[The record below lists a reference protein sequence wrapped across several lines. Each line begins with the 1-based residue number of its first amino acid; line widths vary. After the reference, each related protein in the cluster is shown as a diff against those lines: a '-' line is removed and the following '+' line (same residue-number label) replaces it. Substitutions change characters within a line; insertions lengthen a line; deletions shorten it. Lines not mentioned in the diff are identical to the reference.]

1 MKQQAL
7 FSDFIY
13 QVFSLIISLII
24 VHAYYV
30 AVVRPN
36 ADAVLAQ
43 QVILQETQPD
53 FVQEVSLYVVLKD
66 YEQESEIIIMF
77 WALAIIALKLKR
89 NRDEAKLLDRKL
101 LNLADGMS
109 ILPQD
114 AREHARALQALPP
127 LERGYLLPRAL
138 LSGLHRFAATRNIQ
152 DVSSTVKDVCGTEA
166 DRLDSELAIVRY
178 VAWAIPAIGFIG
190 TVRGIG
196 QALAQAHRAVEGDIL
211 GVTVNLG
218 VAFNSTFV
226 ALVASMLVMFLL
238 YQLQLMQDRLVLD
251 AQGYCDNY
259 LISHLQVQERN
270 GS

>member
-7 FSDFIY
+7 MSDFVY
-13 QVFSLIISLII
+13 QVFSLVIALII

-36 ADAVLAQ
+36 SEAIMTEWAVM
-43 QVILQETQPD
+43 QEQD
-53 FVQEVSLYVVLKD
+53 SEYVQEPSFYVIVKD

-77 WALAIIALKLKR
+77 WALAIIGLKLKR
-89 NRDEAKLLDRKL
+89 NITESNLLERRL
-101 LNLADGMS
+101 LNLSDGMS

-114 AREHARALQALPP
+114 ARDHARALQALSPQ
-127 LERGYLLPRAL
+127 ERNFLLPRAL
-138 LSGLHRFAATRNIQ
+138 LAGLHRFAATRNIQ
-152 DVSSTVKDVCGTEA
+152 DVSSTIKDVCATEA
-166 DRLDSELAIVRY
+166 DRLESELSIVRY

-196 QALAQAHRAVEGDIL
+196 QALAQAHKAVSGDIM
-211 GVTVNLG
+211 GVTANLG

-251 AQGYCDNY
+251 TQTYCDNY
-259 LISHLQVQERN
+259 LISHMQMQERN
-270 GS
+270 DS

>member
-1 MKQQAL
+1 MKQNAL
-7 FSDFIY
+7 FSDFVY
-13 QVFSLIISLII
+13 QVFSLIIALIV

-30 AVVRPN
+30 AVIRPN
-36 ADAVLAQ
+36 AAAVLAQ
-43 QVILQETQPD
+43 QEVMQAENPD

-66 YEQESEIIIMF
+66 YEQEAEIVLMF

-89 NRDEAKLLDRKL
+89 NRDEARLLDRRL
-101 LNLADGMS
+101 LNIADGMS

-127 LERGYLLPRAL
+127 MERSFLVPRVL
-138 LSGLHRFAATRNIQ
+138 LSGLNRFAATRSIQ
-152 DVSSTVKDVCGTEA
+152 DVSSTVKDVCTTEA

-226 ALVASMLVMFLL
+226 ALVASIFVMFLL
-238 YQLQLMQDRLVLD
+238 YQLQLMQDRIVLD
-251 AQGYCDNY
+251 TQAYADTY
-259 LISHLQVQERN
+259 LINHLQVPER
-270 GS
+270 SAA

>member
-1 MKQQAL
+1 MKQQPL
-7 FSDFIY
+7 VSDFVY
-13 QVFSLIISLII
+13 QVFSLVIALII

-36 ADAVLAQ
+36 SDAVLAQ
-43 QVILQETQPD
+43 QAIMQEQDPTA
-53 FVQEVSLYVVLKD
+53 VQDVSLYVVLKD
-66 YEQESEIIIMF
+66 YEQESEIILMF
-77 WALAIIALKLKR
+77 WALAIVGLKMKR
-89 NRDEAKLLDRKL
+89 NMAEARLLERPL
-101 LNLADGMS
+101 LNLAEGMS

-114 AREHARALQALPP
+114 ARDHARALQALPP
-127 LERGYLLPRAL
+127 EERSYLLPRVL
-138 LSGLHRFAATRNIQ
+138 LAGLHRFSATRNIQ
-152 DVSSTVKDVCGTEA
+152 DVSSVIKDVCGTEA
-166 DRLDSELAIVRY
+166 DRLESELAIVRY

-196 QALAQAHRAVEGDIL
+196 QALAQAHRAVTGDIL

-251 AQGYCDNY
+251 TQTYCDNY
-259 LISHLQVQERN
+259 LVSRLQVPERN
-270 GS
+270 EP

>member
-7 FSDFIY
+7 MSDFVY
-13 QVFSLIISLII
+13 QVFSLVIALII

-36 ADAVLAQ
+36 SEVIMEQQAIMQEQDPEYAQ
-43 QVILQETQPD
+43 SPSFYVI
-53 FVQEVSLYVVLKD
+53 VKD
-66 YEQESEIIIMF
+66 YEQEAEIIIMF
-77 WALAIIALKLKR
+77 WALAIIGLKLKR
-89 NRDEAKLLDRKL
+89 NIAESNLLERQL
-101 LNLADGMS
+101 LHISEGMS

-114 AREHARALQALPP
+114 ARDHARALQALSPM
-127 LERGYLLPRAL
+127 ERSSLLPRAL
-138 LSGLHRFAATRNIQ
+138 LAGLNRFAATRNIQ
-152 DVSSTVKDVCGTEA
+152 DVSSTIKDVCATEA
-166 DRLDSELAIVRY
+166 DRLESELAIVRY

-196 QALAQAHRAVEGDIL
+196 QALAQAHRAVSGDIA
-211 GVTVNLG
+211 GVTANLG

-251 AQGYCDNY
+251 TQVYCDNY
-259 LISHLQVQERN
+259 LISHMQVQERN
-270 GS
+270 AS

>member
-1 MKQQAL
+1 MKQQAI

-13 QVFSLIISLII
+13 QAFSLIISLII
-24 VHAYYV
+24 VHTLYV
-30 AVVRPN
+30 AIIRPN

-43 QVILQETQPD
+43 QAVMQAENPEYVQET
-53 FVQEVSLYVVLKD
+53 SLYVVLKD
-66 YEQESEIIIMF
+66 FEQEAGIIIMF

-89 NRDEAKLLDRKL
+89 NRDEARLLDRRL
-101 LNLADGMS
+101 LNIADGMS

-138 LSGLHRFAATRNIQ
+138 LSGLNRFAATRSIQ
-152 DVSSTVKDVCGTEA
+152 DVSDTVKDVCSTEA

-226 ALVASMLVMFLL
+226 ALVASMVVMFLL

-251 AQGYCDNY
+251 TQAYADNY
-259 LISHLQVQERN
+259 LVSHLQVQERN
-270 GS
+270 VA

>member
-1 MKQQAL
+1 MKQQAI
-7 FSDFIY
+7 FSDFLY

-36 ADAVLAQ
+36 ANALLAQ
-43 QVILQETQPD
+43 QVVMQAQDPAYVQP
-53 FVQEVSLYVVLKD
+53 VSLYIILKD
-66 YEQESEIIIMF
+66 YEQESAIIIMF
-77 WALAIIALKLKR
+77 WALAIIAMKLKR
-89 NRDEAKLLDRKL
+89 NRNEARLLDRRL

-109 ILPQD
+109 LLPQD

-138 LSGLHRFAATRNIQ
+138 LSGLHRFGATRNIQ
-152 DVSSTVKDVCGTEA
+152 DVASTIKDICGTEA

-196 QALAQAHRAVEGDIL
+196 AALAQAHQAVEGNIL

-226 ALVASMLVMFLL
+226 ALVASIFVMFLL
-238 YQLQLMQDRLVLD
+238 YQLQLMHDRLVLD
-251 AQGYCDNY
+251 TQAYCDEY
-259 LISHLQVQERN
+259 LISHLQVPEHHR
-270 GS
+270 S

>member
-24 VHAYYV
+24 VHAWYV

-36 ADAVLAQ
+36 ADAILTQ
-43 QVILQETQPD
+43 QAVMQEQDPTYVQP
-53 FVQEVSLYVVLKD
+53 VSLYVVLKD
-66 YEQESEIIIMF
+66 YEQEAAIIIML
-77 WALAIIALKLKR
+77 WSLAIIAMKLKR
-89 NRDEAKLLDRKL
+89 NRDESTLLERRL
-101 LNLADGMS
+101 LNIADGMN

-127 LERGYLLPRAL
+127 IERGFLLPRAL

-152 DVSSTVKDVCGTEA
+152 DVSATIKDVCATEGE
-166 DRLDSELAIVRY
+166 RLESELAILRY

-196 QALAQAHRAVEGDIL
+196 QALAQAHQAVEAIFS
-211 GVTVNLG
+211 
-218 VAFNSTFV
+218 ASPSTS
-226 ALVASMLVMFLL
+226 AWRSTRPSSRWSRACS
-238 YQLQLMQDRLVLD
+238 
-251 AQGYCDNY
+251 
-259 LISHLQVQERN
+259 
-270 GS
+270 

>member
-1 MKQQAL
+1 MKQQAV
-7 FSDFIY
+7 FSDFIF
-13 QVFSLIISLII
+13 QVFSLIIALIF
-24 VHAYYV
+24 VHAFYV

-43 QVILQETQPD
+43 QAIMQEQNPD
-53 FVQEVSLYVVLKD
+53 FVQPVSMYVVLKD
-66 YEQESEIIIMF
+66 YEQEAEIILMF

-101 LNLADGMS
+101 LNIADGMS
-109 ILPQD
+109 VLPQD

-127 LERGYLLPRAL
+127 QERGYLLPRAL
-138 LSGLHRFAATRNIQ
+138 LQGLNRFSATRSIQ
-152 DVSSTVKDVCGTEA
+152 DVSSTVKDVCSTEA

-226 ALVASMLVMFLL
+226 ALVASILVMFLL

-251 AQGYCDNY
+251 TQAYADNY
-259 LISHLQVQERN
+259 LINHLQVQER
-270 GS
+270 SAP

>member
-7 FSDFIY
+7 VSDFVY
-13 QVFSLIISLII
+13 QLFSLVISLII

-36 ADAVLAQ
+36 SDAVLAQ
-43 QVILQETQPD
+43 QAVMQEQDPT
-53 FVQEVSLYVVLKD
+53 FVQDVSLYVVLKD
-66 YEQESEIIIMF
+66 YEQESEIILML
-77 WALAIIALKLKR
+77 WALAIIGLKMKR
-89 NRDEAKLLDRKL
+89 NINESRLLDRPL
-101 LNLADGMS
+101 LNLAEGMS

-114 AREHARALQALPP
+114 ARDHARALQALPP
-127 LERGYLLPRAL
+127 QERSYLLPRAL
-138 LSGLHRFAATRNIQ
+138 LAGLHRFSATRNIQ
-152 DVSSTVKDVCGTEA
+152 DVSSVVKDVCGTEA
-166 DRLDSELAIVRY
+166 DRLESELAIVRY

-196 QALAQAHRAVEGDIL
+196 QALAQAHRAVTGDIL

-251 AQGYCDNY
+251 TQTYCDNY
-259 LISHLQVQERN
+259 LISHLQLPERDAP
-270 GS
+270 

>member
-1 MKQQAL
+1 MKQQAV

-13 QVFSLIISLII
+13 QVFSLIIALIF
-24 VHAYYV
+24 VHAFYV

-43 QVILQETQPD
+43 QVIMQEQNPD
-53 FVQEVSLYVVLKD
+53 FVQDTSLYVILKD
-66 YEQESEIIIMF
+66 YEQEAEIILMF

-89 NRDEAKLLDRKL
+89 NRDEAKLLDRRL
-101 LNLADGMS
+101 LNIADGMS

-127 LERGYLLPRAL
+127 QERGFLLPRAL
-138 LSGLHRFAATRNIQ
+138 LQGLNRFAATRSIQ
-152 DVSSTVKDVCGTEA
+152 DVSTTVKDICATEA
-166 DRLDSELAIVRY
+166 DRLDSELAVVRY

-196 QALAQAHRAVEGDIL
+196 QALAQAHRAVEGDIV

-226 ALVASMLVMFLL
+226 ALVASIFVMFLL
-238 YQLQLMQDRLVLD
+238 YQLQLMNDRLVLD
-251 AQGYCDNY
+251 TQAYADNY
-259 LISHLQVQERN
+259 LINHLQVQERN
-270 GS
+270 AS

>member
-1 MKQQAL
+1 MKQAAV
-7 FSDFIY
+7 FSDFVY
-13 QVFSLIISLII
+13 QVFSLIIALIL
-24 VHAYYV
+24 VHGAYV
-30 AVVRPN
+30 AVIRPN
-36 ADAVLAQ
+36 AAAVLAQ
-43 QVILQETQPD
+43 QEAMQAENPD

-66 YEQESEIIIMF
+66 YEQEAEIILMF

-89 NRDEAKLLDRKL
+89 NRDETRLLDRRL
-101 LNLADGMS
+101 LNIADGMS

-127 LERGYLLPRAL
+127 HERSFLLPRAL
-138 LSGLHRFAATRNIQ
+138 LSGLNRFYATRSIQ
-152 DVSSTVKDVCGTEA
+152 DVSTTVKDVCTIEA

-226 ALVASMLVMFLL
+226 ALVASILVMFLL

-251 AQGYCDNY
+251 TQAYADNY
-259 LISHLQVQERN
+259 LVNHLQVQER
-270 GS
+270 SAA

>member
-1 MKQQAL
+1 MKQPVI

-13 QVFSLIISLII
+13 QVFSLIISLIV
-24 VHAYYV
+24 VHAFYV

-43 QVILQETQPD
+43 QAVMQEQNPE
-53 FVQEVSLYVVLKD
+53 FVQDPSLYVILKD
-66 YEQESEIIIMF
+66 YEQEAEIVIMF

-89 NRDEAKLLDRKL
+89 NRDEARLLDRRL
-101 LNLADGMS
+101 LNIADGMS

-127 LERGYLLPRAL
+127 VERASLLPRAL

-152 DVSSTVKDVCGTEA
+152 DVSTTVKDVCATEA

-251 AQGYCDNY
+251 TQAYADNY
-259 LISHLQVQERN
+259 LISHLQVQER
-270 GS
+270 SAA

>member
-1 MKQQAL
+1 MKQPVII
-7 FSDFIY
+7 SDFIY

-24 VHAYYV
+24 VHAFYV
-30 AVVRPN
+30 AVIRPN

-43 QVILQETQPD
+43 QAAMQEVNPEY
-53 FVQEVSLYVVLKD
+53 VQEVSLYVVLKD
-66 YEQESEIIIMF
+66 YEQEAEIIIML

-89 NRDEAKLLDRKL
+89 NRDEASLLDRRL
-101 LNLADGMS
+101 LNIADGMS

-127 LERGYLLPRAL
+127 LERSFLLPRAL
-138 LSGLHRFAATRNIQ
+138 LSGLNRFAATRNIQ
-152 DVSSTVKDVCGTEA
+152 DVSATVKDVSSTEA

-211 GVTVNLG
+211 GVTTNLG

-251 AQGYCDNY
+251 TQAYVDNH
-259 LISHLQVQERN
+259 LISHLQVQER
-270 GS
+270 SAA

>member
-1 MKQQAL
+1 MKQNAL
-7 FSDFIY
+7 FSDFVY
-13 QVFSLIISLII
+13 QVFSLIIALIV

-30 AVVRPN
+30 AVIRPN
-36 ADAVLAQ
+36 AAAVLAQ
-43 QVILQETQPD
+43 QEVMQTENPD
-53 FVQEVSLYVVLKD
+53 FVQEVSFYVVLKD
-66 YEQESEIIIMF
+66 YEQEAELVLMF

-89 NRDEAKLLDRKL
+89 NRDEARLLDRRL
-101 LNLADGMS
+101 LNIADGMS

-127 LERGYLLPRAL
+127 MERSFLVPRAL
-138 LSGLHRFAATRNIQ
+138 LSGLNRFAATRSIQ
-152 DVSSTVKDVCGTEA
+152 DVSSTVKDVCSTEA

-226 ALVASMLVMFLL
+226 ALVASILVMFLL
-238 YQLQLMQDRLVLD
+238 YQLQLMQDRIVLD
-251 AQGYCDNY
+251 AQAYADTY
-259 LISHLQVQERN
+259 LINHLQVQERN
-270 GS
+270 TA